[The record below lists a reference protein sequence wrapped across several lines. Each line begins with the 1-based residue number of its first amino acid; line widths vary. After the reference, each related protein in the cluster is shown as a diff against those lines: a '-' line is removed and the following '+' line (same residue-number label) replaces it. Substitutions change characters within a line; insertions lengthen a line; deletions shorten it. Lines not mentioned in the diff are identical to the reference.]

1 MSLPKQGETVRV
13 VLRSGETVE
22 GVVEWLDGNGAWI
35 KNKEKSRWVPI
46 ETFLMPPP
54 AETSAKKDSG
64 AEE

>member
-1 MSLPKQGETVRV
+1 MSLPKRGETVRV

-35 KNKEKSRWVPI
+35 KSMEKSRWVPV

-54 AETSAKKDSG
+54 AEASAKKDS
-64 AEE
+64 ASEE